1 MDVGHPAAILRDGKK
16 NIMRSPDVHQTAFG
30 TTDPLVIDDFC
41 EGIFRVHRSVFTSPE
56 IVELEQDRIFNRCWL
71 YVGHESEVPH
81 PNDFQTRRV
90 GGREVIYSRDRH
102 GQIRVML
109 NTCRHRGAEVCREP
123 RGNRKVFTCFYHG
136 WAYDDTGALISVPGD
151 DAYSAGFRKADH
163 GLCRPRCESY
173 RGFTF
178 VTYGPDAPELQ
189 TYLADARYVF
199 DLVADQSLAGMQ
211 IVSGTHYYSMNANWK
226 LLMENSCDGYH
237 AFSVHQTY
245 FEMMLSMGVTPGLA
259 AEQGNGRAVSL
270 GNGHA
275 VIEGPELGMPIASE
289 KILSAISQ
297 RRADFVA
304 RLGESHTKRMLNTS
318 RNLIVFPNM
327 AVIDLNFGIQVRTMF
342 PTASDRTEIT
352 GWQLIPADVPADV
365 LSYRLDNAMSFWGPA
380 GLATPDDVE
389 GLEQCQRGF
398 SAVKEVQWSD
408 VSRGM
413 GAAEPT
419 VVDELQMRAFW
430 RQWNT
435 ALTGQPAR
443 PEGPRYDTSYLGVEQ
458 RSAASGVR

>member
-1 MDVGHPAAILRDGKK
+1 M
-16 NIMRSPDVHQTAFG
+16 
-30 TTDPLVIDDFC
+30 
-41 EGIFRVHRSVFTSPE
+41 
-56 IVELEQDRIFNRCWL
+56 
-71 YVGHESEVPH
+71 PH

-178 VTYGPDAPELQ
+178 ITYGPDAPELQ

-237 AFSVHQTY
+237 GFSVHQTY

-342 PTASDRTEIT
+342 PTAPDRTEIT
-352 GWQLIPADVPADV
+352 GWQLIPTDIPADV

-443 PEGPRYDTSYLGVEQ
+443 HEGPRYDTSYLGVEQ